1 VAERPAVERL
11 DLLDHPLR
19 SEALAHA
26 LGAEAAHAG
35 PLGGIAREPG
45 VLEQWIKEWVY
56 DLSSH
61 SDYVEKMGDA
71 AWDRLTPGDAFSG
84 EVNYG
89 EYA

>member
-1 VAERPAVERL
+1 M
-11 DLLDHPLR
+11 
-19 SEALAHA
+19 
-26 LGAEAAHAG
+26 
-35 PLGGIAREPG
+35 
-45 VLEQWIKEWVY
+45 LEQWIKEWVY